1 MILCNMTC
9 FAYNTKDMKEAHSLL
24 SQASY
29 WVSRGFLDGVD
40 HITMD
45 DTIYSD
51 ISMYPTLLS
60 DKLVVTRSSDFS
72 IQIPC
77 HSSTS

>member
-1 MILCNMTC
+1 MTC

-29 WVSRGFLDGVD
+29 WVTCGFLDRVD

-60 DKLVVTRSSDFS
+60 DKLVVTSDFS

-77 HSSTS
+77 YSSTS